1 MNYRIEKDT
10 MGEVKV
16 DPSKYWGAQTQ
27 RSIENFKIG
36 NNRFNREMIRAFGIL
51 KKAAAIT
58 NYELN
63 KLIDLRQTDINTLNQ
78 KINSLKKEGQVD
90 LSKKDI
96 EGLFKFESKR
106 DYWTPKLQAL
116 ADLTPKEMVI
126 EELEFDKGKL
136 NITAITRIEEGV
148 KEFDVVEKF
157 MNTIK
162 ADPNFQ
168 DSFQNIKFINSFRQ
182 TIQNQQT
189 FTFKIQAKLKKTK
202 LFFLPIF

>member
-1 MNYRIEKDT
+1 M
-10 MGEVKV
+10 
-16 DPSKYWGAQTQ
+16 SKKY
-27 RSIENFKIG
+27 IKI
-36 NNRFNREMIRAFGIL
+36 NLNQVVSRFQMEEMVLNRNRTYMA
-51 KKAAAIT
+51 AAAIFCFVCLFSFMSYT

-63 KLIDLRQTDINTLNQ
+63 KLIDLRQADINTLNQ

-106 DYWTPKLQAL
+106 NYWTPKLQAL

-162 ADPNFQ
+162 EDPNFK

-189 FTFKIQAKLKKTK
+189 FTFKIQAKLKKPSK
-202 LFFLPIF
+202 KKRKAKK

>member
-1 MNYRIEKDT
+1 MSKKYI
-10 MGEVKV
+10 KV
-16 DPSKYWGAQTQ
+16 NLNQVVS
-27 RSIENFKIG
+27 
-36 NNRFNREMIRAFGIL
+36 RFQMEEMILNRNRTYM
-51 KKAAAIT
+51 AAAVSFCFVCLFSFMSYT

-63 KLIDLRQTDINTLNQ
+63 KLIDSRENDINRLNN

-106 DYWTPKLQAL
+106 NYWTPKLQAL

-148 KEFDVVEKF
+148 KEFDVVQEF

-162 ADPNFQ
+162 EDPNFK
-168 DSFQNIKFINSFRQ
+168 DSFQDIKFINSFRQ
-182 TIQNQQT
+182 NIQNQKT
-189 FTFKIQAKLKKTK
+189 FTFKVQAKLKKPSK
-202 LFFLPIF
+202 RKKKEKK

>member
-1 MNYRIEKDT
+1 M
-10 MGEVKV
+10 
-16 DPSKYWGAQTQ
+16 SKKY
-27 RSIENFKIG
+27 IKI
-36 NNRFNREMIRAFGIL
+36 NLNQVVSRFQMEEMILNRNRTYMA
-51 KKAAAIT
+51 AAAIFCFVCLFSFMSYT

-63 KLIDLRQTDINTLNQ
+63 KLIDLRQADINTLNQ

-106 DYWTPKLQAL
+106 NYWTPKLQAL

-162 ADPNFQ
+162 EDANFK

-189 FTFKIQAKLKKTK
+189 FTFKIQAKLKKPSK
-202 LFFLPIF
+202 KKRKAKK

>member
-1 MNYRIEKDT
+1 M
-10 MGEVKV
+10 
-16 DPSKYWGAQTQ
+16 SKKY
-27 RSIENFKIG
+27 IKI
-36 NNRFNREMIRAFGIL
+36 NLNQVVSRFQMEEMLLNRNRTYMA
-51 KKAAAIT
+51 AAAIFCFVCLFSFMSYT

-63 KLIDLRQTDINTLNQ
+63 KLIDLRQADINTLNQ

-106 DYWTPKLQAL
+106 NYWTPKLQAL

-162 ADPNFQ
+162 EDPNFK

-189 FTFKIQAKLKKTK
+189 FTFKIQAKLKKPSK
-202 LFFLPIF
+202 KKRKAKK

>member
-1 MNYRIEKDT
+1 M
-10 MGEVKV
+10 
-16 DPSKYWGAQTQ
+16 SKKY
-27 RSIENFKIG
+27 IKI
-36 NNRFNREMIRAFGIL
+36 NLNQVVSRFQMEEMLLNRNRTYMA
-51 KKAAAIT
+51 AAAIFCFVCLFSFMSYT

-106 DYWTPKLQAL
+106 NYWTPKLQAL

-162 ADPNFQ
+162 EDANFK

-189 FTFKIQAKLKKTK
+189 FTFKIQAKLKKPSK
-202 LFFLPIF
+202 KKRKAKK

>member
-1 MNYRIEKDT
+1 M
-10 MGEVKV
+10 
-16 DPSKYWGAQTQ
+16 SKKY
-27 RSIENFKIG
+27 IKI
-36 NNRFNREMIRAFGIL
+36 NLNQVVSRFQMEEMILNRNRTYMAI
-51 KKAAAIT
+51 AASFCFICLFSFMSYT

-63 KLIDLRQTDINTLNQ
+63 KLIDSRENDIKALNQ

-106 DYWTPKLQAL
+106 NYWTPKLQAL

-148 KEFDVVEKF
+148 KEFDVVEQF

-162 ADPNFQ
+162 EDPNFK

-182 TIQNQQT
+182 TIQNQET
-189 FTFKIQAKLKKTK
+189 FTFKIQAKLKKPSK
-202 LFFLPIF
+202 KKRKGKK

>member
-1 MNYRIEKDT
+1 M
-10 MGEVKV
+10 
-16 DPSKYWGAQTQ
+16 SKKY
-27 RSIENFKIG
+27 IKI
-36 NNRFNREMIRAFGIL
+36 NLNQVVSRFQMEEMVLNRNRTYMA
-51 KKAAAIT
+51 AAAIFCFVCLFSFMSYT

-162 ADPNFQ
+162 EDANFK

-189 FTFKIQAKLKKTK
+189 FTFKIQAKLKKPSK
-202 LFFLPIF
+202 KKRKAKK

>member
-1 MNYRIEKDT
+1 MNK
-10 MGEVKV
+10 
-16 DPSKYWGAQTQ
+16 KY
-27 RSIENFKIG
+27 IKI
-36 NNRFNREMIRAFGIL
+36 NLNQVVSRFQMEEMILNRNRTYMAI
-51 KKAAAIT
+51 AASFCFICLFSFMSYT

-63 KLIDLRQTDINTLNQ
+63 KIIDSRENDIKTLNQ

-106 DYWTPKLQAL
+106 NYWTPKLQAL

-148 KEFDVVEKF
+148 KEFDVVEQF

-162 ADPNFQ
+162 EDPNFK

-182 TIQNQQT
+182 TIQNQET
-189 FTFKIQAKLKKTK
+189 FTFKIQAKLKKPSK
-202 LFFLPIF
+202 KKKKGKK

>member
-1 MNYRIEKDT
+1 M
-10 MGEVKV
+10 
-16 DPSKYWGAQTQ
+16 SKKY
-27 RSIENFKIG
+27 IKI
-36 NNRFNREMIRAFGIL
+36 NLNQVVSRFQMEEMMLNRNRTYMA
-51 KKAAAIT
+51 AAAIFCFVCLFSFMSYT

-106 DYWTPKLQAL
+106 NYWTPKLQAL

-162 ADPNFQ
+162 EDANFK

-189 FTFKIQAKLKKTK
+189 FTFKIQAKLKKPSK
-202 LFFLPIF
+202 KKRKAKK

>member
-1 MNYRIEKDT
+1 M
-10 MGEVKV
+10 
-16 DPSKYWGAQTQ
+16 SKKY
-27 RSIENFKIG
+27 IKI
-36 NNRFNREMIRAFGIL
+36 NLNQVVSRFQMEEMVLNRNRTYMA
-51 KKAAAIT
+51 AAAIFCFVCLFSFMSYT

-106 DYWTPKLQAL
+106 NYWTPKLQAL

-162 ADPNFQ
+162 EDPNFK

-189 FTFKIQAKLKKTK
+189 FTFKIQAKLKKPSK
-202 LFFLPIF
+202 KKRKAKK

>member
-1 MNYRIEKDT
+1 M
-10 MGEVKV
+10 
-16 DPSKYWGAQTQ
+16 SKKY
-27 RSIENFKIG
+27 IKI
-36 NNRFNREMIRAFGIL
+36 NLNQVVSRFQMEEMMLNRNRTYMA
-51 KKAAAIT
+51 AAAIFCFVCLFSFMSYT

-157 MNTIK
+157 INTIK
-162 ADPNFQ
+162 EDPNFQ

-189 FTFKIQAKLKKTK
+189 FTFKIQAKLKKPSK
-202 LFFLPIF
+202 KKRKAKK

>member
-1 MNYRIEKDT
+1 M
-10 MGEVKV
+10 
-16 DPSKYWGAQTQ
+16 SKKY
-27 RSIENFKIG
+27 IKI
-36 NNRFNREMIRAFGIL
+36 NLNQVVSRFQMEEMMLNRNRTYMA
-51 KKAAAIT
+51 AAAIFCFVCLFSFMSYT

-106 DYWTPKLQAL
+106 NYWTPKLQAL

-189 FTFKIQAKLKKTK
+189 FTFKIQAKLKKPSK
-202 LFFLPIF
+202 KKRKAKK

>member
-1 MNYRIEKDT
+1 M
-10 MGEVKV
+10 
-16 DPSKYWGAQTQ
+16 SKKY
-27 RSIENFKIG
+27 IKI
-36 NNRFNREMIRAFGIL
+36 NLNQVVSRFQMEEMILNRNRTYMAI
-51 KKAAAIT
+51 AASFCFICLFSFMSYT

-63 KLIDLRQTDINTLNQ
+63 KLIDSRENDIKALNQ

-106 DYWTPKLQAL
+106 NYWTPKLQAL

-148 KEFDVVEKF
+148 KEFDVVEQF

-162 ADPNFQ
+162 QDPNFK

-182 TIQNQQT
+182 TIQNQET
-189 FTFKIQAKLKKTK
+189 FTFKIQAKLKKPSK
-202 LFFLPIF
+202 KKRKGKK

>member
-1 MNYRIEKDT
+1 M
-10 MGEVKV
+10 
-16 DPSKYWGAQTQ
+16 SKKY
-27 RSIENFKIG
+27 IKI
-36 NNRFNREMIRAFGIL
+36 NLNQVVSRFQMEEMMLNRNRTYMA
-51 KKAAAIT
+51 AAAIFCFVCLFSFMSYT

-189 FTFKIQAKLKKTK
+189 FTFKIQAKLKKPSK
-202 LFFLPIF
+202 KKRKAKK

>member
-1 MNYRIEKDT
+1 M
-10 MGEVKV
+10 
-16 DPSKYWGAQTQ
+16 SKKY
-27 RSIENFKIG
+27 IKI
-36 NNRFNREMIRAFGIL
+36 NLNQVVSRFQMEEMMLNRNRTYMA
-51 KKAAAIT
+51 AAAIFCFVCLFSFMSYT

-106 DYWTPKLQAL
+106 NYWTPKLQAL

-157 MNTIK
+157 INTIK
-162 ADPNFQ
+162 EDPNFQ

-189 FTFKIQAKLKKTK
+189 FTFKIQAKLKKPSK
-202 LFFLPIF
+202 KKRKAKK

>member
-1 MNYRIEKDT
+1 M
-10 MGEVKV
+10 
-16 DPSKYWGAQTQ
+16 SKKY
-27 RSIENFKIG
+27 IKI
-36 NNRFNREMIRAFGIL
+36 NLNQVVSRFQMEEMMLNRNRTYMA
-51 KKAAAIT
+51 AAAIFCFVCLFSFMSYT

-63 KLIDLRQTDINTLNQ
+63 KLIDLRQADINTLNQ

-106 DYWTPKLQAL
+106 NYWTPKLQAL

-189 FTFKIQAKLKKTK
+189 FTFKIQAKLKKPSK
-202 LFFLPIF
+202 KKRKAKK

>member
-1 MNYRIEKDT
+1 M
-10 MGEVKV
+10 
-16 DPSKYWGAQTQ
+16 SKKY
-27 RSIENFKIG
+27 IKI
-36 NNRFNREMIRAFGIL
+36 NLNQVVSRFQMEEMVLNRNRTYMA
-51 KKAAAIT
+51 AAAIFCFVCLFSFMSYT

-189 FTFKIQAKLKKTK
+189 FTFKIQAKLKKPSK
-202 LFFLPIF
+202 KKRKAKK

>member
-1 MNYRIEKDT
+1 M
-10 MGEVKV
+10 
-16 DPSKYWGAQTQ
+16 SKKY
-27 RSIENFKIG
+27 IKI
-36 NNRFNREMIRAFGIL
+36 NLNQVVSRFQMEEMILNRNRTYMAI
-51 KKAAAIT
+51 AASFCFICLFSFMSYT

-63 KLIDLRQTDINTLNQ
+63 KLIDSRENDIKALNQ

-106 DYWTPKLQAL
+106 NYWTPKLQAL

-148 KEFDVVEKF
+148 KEFDVVERF

-162 ADPNFQ
+162 EDPNFK

-182 TIQNQQT
+182 TIQNQET
-189 FTFKIQAKLKKTK
+189 FTFKIQAKLKKPSK
-202 LFFLPIF
+202 KKRKGKK

>member
-1 MNYRIEKDT
+1 M
-10 MGEVKV
+10 
-16 DPSKYWGAQTQ
+16 SKKY
-27 RSIENFKIG
+27 IKI
-36 NNRFNREMIRAFGIL
+36 NLNQVVSRFQMEEMLLNRNRTYMA
-51 KKAAAIT
+51 AAAIFCFVCLFSFMSYT

-63 KLIDLRQTDINTLNQ
+63 KLIDLRQADINTLNQ

-106 DYWTPKLQAL
+106 NYWTPKLQAL

-162 ADPNFQ
+162 EDANFK

-189 FTFKIQAKLKKTK
+189 FTFKIQAKLKKPSK
-202 LFFLPIF
+202 KKRKAKK

>member
-1 MNYRIEKDT
+1 M
-10 MGEVKV
+10 
-16 DPSKYWGAQTQ
+16 SKKY
-27 RSIENFKIG
+27 IKI
-36 NNRFNREMIRAFGIL
+36 NLNQVVSRFQMEEMMLNRNRTYMA
-51 KKAAAIT
+51 AAAIFCFVCLFSFMSYT

-63 KLIDLRQTDINTLNQ
+63 KLIDLRQADINTLNQ

-189 FTFKIQAKLKKTK
+189 FTFKIQAKLKKPSK
-202 LFFLPIF
+202 KKRKAKK

>member
-1 MNYRIEKDT
+1 M
-10 MGEVKV
+10 
-16 DPSKYWGAQTQ
+16 SKKY
-27 RSIENFKIG
+27 IKI
-36 NNRFNREMIRAFGIL
+36 NLNQVVSRFQMEEMVLNRNRTYMAV
-51 KKAAAIT
+51 AAIFCFVCLFSFMSYT

-63 KLIDLRQTDINTLNQ
+63 KLIDLRQADINTLNQ

-106 DYWTPKLQAL
+106 NYWTPKLQAL

-162 ADPNFQ
+162 EDPNFK

-189 FTFKIQAKLKKTK
+189 FTFKIQAKLKKPSK
-202 LFFLPIF
+202 KKRKAKK